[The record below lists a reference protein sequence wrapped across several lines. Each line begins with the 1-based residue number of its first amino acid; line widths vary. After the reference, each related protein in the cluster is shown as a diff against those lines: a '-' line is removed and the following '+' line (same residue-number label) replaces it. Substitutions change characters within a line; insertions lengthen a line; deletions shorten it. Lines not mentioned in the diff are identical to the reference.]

1 MNIYSPLEK
10 TYFDVTIR
18 QHREFFNNK
27 LQHSCSPLVIVQH
40 VRSNESTR
48 NLLCLFLS
56 FSLFPPS
63 PFRSPRI
70 LHWISIRRKNY
81 YLRSPFAQAET
92 VRFLKRD
99 TAPPFPHSMPF
110 NFRFLFL
117 PSKNYPFISAARKQ
131 VISTSNN
138 SSRRFIRSGEREI
151 NNGGT
156 EAPLE
161 WMNIITCNFSSRSR
175 RSLFRR
181 EGEGEAGEF

>member
-56 FSLFPPS
+56 FSPLLLSLSTNSPLNINPS
-63 PFRSPRI
+63 EK
-70 LHWISIRRKNY
+70 L
-81 YLRSPFAQAET
+81 LSPFAQAET

-117 PSKNYPFISAARKQ
+117 LPKNYPFISAARKQ

-151 NNGGT
+151 NNGT